1 MPLVM
6 RKFSVQ
12 KCIYDL
18 QRQARSYHSSAKSQN
33 ICVIMLSCGFCAE
46 TICTQSRPY
55 SFHLISCYRN
65 TDSCSADQDSF
76 LAFPILDRSSHFS
89 GIYGIVHRFGT
100 VTPEILIWNLLLLQ
114 ILYDLLFQ
122 FKPSRVESEDDQT
135 LVIVDVPVAERQDE
149 EKTVVYSTIP
159 MAIITNNR
167 FITTVCLRENAVV
180 NEISQGLVK
189 NIQTHLRTQFLLNI
203 LLRIATRFLQYLKQI
218 DKISYTTENLLQK
231 TMRNKELIQILG
243 LEKSLVYFSTSL
255 KSNEVTLEKILRGR
269 IIKLYDEDED
279 LLEDVI
285 IEVKQA
291 IEMCSIYSNVLSNTM
306 DAFSSIIN
314 NNLNIV
320 M

>member
-1 MPLVM
+1 MPVINFYKTIAGRVLPVPAVEDGCWVSAICPTEQEVRYLVD
-6 RKFSVQ
+6 
-12 KCIYDL
+12 IL
-18 QRQARSYHSSAKSQN
+18 G
-33 ICVIMLSCGFCAE
+33 LE
-46 TICTQSRPY
+46 
-55 SFHLISCYRN
+55 
-65 TDSCSADQDSF
+65 QDF
-76 LAFPILDRSSHFS
+76 VRAALDEEES
-89 GIYGIVHRFGT
+89 
-100 VTPEILIWNLLLLQ
+100 
-114 ILYDLLFQ
+114 
-122 FKPSRVESEDDQT
+122 SRVESEDDQT

-320 M
+320 MKLLAALTIIMELPNIIFGLYGTNVVDLPYPHFWFVLVLAAMLMLVLSLIFWKKDMFR

>member
-1 MPLVM
+1 MPVINFYKTIAGRVLPVPAVEDGCWVSAICPTEQEV
-6 RKFSVQ
+6 RDRVDSRG
-12 KCIYDL
+12 L
-18 QRQARSYHSSAKSQN
+18 EQA
-33 ICVIMLSCGFCAE
+33 CGRAALDAE
-46 TICTQSRPY
+46 ER
-55 SFHLISCYRN
+55 
-65 TDSCSADQDSF
+65 
-76 LAFPILDRSSHFS
+76 
-89 GIYGIVHRFGT
+89 
-100 VTPEILIWNLLLLQ
+100 
-114 ILYDLLFQ
+114 
-122 FKPSRVESEDDQT
+122 SRVESEDDQT

-320 M
+320 MKLLAALTIIMELPNIIFGLYGTNVVDLPYPHFWFVLVLAAMLMLVFSLIFWKKDMFR

>member
-1 MPLVM
+1 MINFYKTIAGRVLPVPAVEDGCWVSAICPTEQEVRYLVD
-6 RKFSVQ
+6 
-12 KCIYDL
+12 IL
-18 QRQARSYHSSAKSQN
+18 G
-33 ICVIMLSCGFCAE
+33 LE
-46 TICTQSRPY
+46 
-55 SFHLISCYRN
+55 
-65 TDSCSADQDSF
+65 QDF
-76 LAFPILDRSSHFS
+76 VRAALDEEES
-89 GIYGIVHRFGT
+89 
-100 VTPEILIWNLLLLQ
+100 
-114 ILYDLLFQ
+114 
-122 FKPSRVESEDDQT
+122 SRVESEDDQT

-149 EKTVVYSTIP
+149 EDAVVYSTIP

-314 NNLNIV
+314 DNLNIV
-320 M
+320 MKLLAALTIIMELPNIIFGLYGTNVVDLPYPHFWFVLVLAAMLMLVFSLIFWKKDMFR

>member
-1 MPLVM
+1 MRYLVD
-6 RKFSVQ
+6 
-12 KCIYDL
+12 IL
-18 QRQARSYHSSAKSQN
+18 G
-33 ICVIMLSCGFCAE
+33 LE
-46 TICTQSRPY
+46 
-55 SFHLISCYRN
+55 
-65 TDSCSADQDSF
+65 QDF
-76 LAFPILDRSSHFS
+76 VRAALDEEES
-89 GIYGIVHRFGT
+89 
-100 VTPEILIWNLLLLQ
+100 
-114 ILYDLLFQ
+114 
-122 FKPSRVESEDDQT
+122 SRVESEDDQT

-320 M
+320 MKLLAALTIIMELPNIIFGLYGTNVVDLPYPHFWFVLVLAAMLMLVFSLIFWKKDMFR

>member
-1 MPLVM
+1 MPVINFYKTIAGRVLPVPAVEDGCWVSAICPTEQEVRYLVD
-6 RKFSVQ
+6 
-12 KCIYDL
+12 IL
-18 QRQARSYHSSAKSQN
+18 G
-33 ICVIMLSCGFCAE
+33 LE
-46 TICTQSRPY
+46 
-55 SFHLISCYRN
+55 
-65 TDSCSADQDSF
+65 QDF
-76 LAFPILDRSSHFS
+76 VRAALDEEES
-89 GIYGIVHRFGT
+89 
-100 VTPEILIWNLLLLQ
+100 
-114 ILYDLLFQ
+114 
-122 FKPSRVESEDDQT
+122 SRVESEDDQT

-285 IEVKQA
+285 IENKQA
-291 IEMCSIYSNVLSNTM
+291 IEMCAIYRDILSSTM
-306 DAFSSIIN
+306 DAFSSVIN
-314 NNLNIV
+314 NNVNDIMKVLTSLTLVLSIPTLIASIWGMNVAVPFEGSSVGFWVLLGVSLLASVVSIIILSRRK
-320 M
+320 ML